1 MVFLF
6 IYLFIMGICV
16 GIVECIGVSLQLVSL
31 SAACTH
37 KFELHTLSWFV
48 PRTEDN
54 RKGIVVYLCTFL

>member
-1 MVFLF
+1 
-6 IYLFIMGICV
+6 MGV
-16 GIVECIGVSLQLVSL
+16 VECIVASLQLVSL
-31 SAACTH
+31 SAACVH